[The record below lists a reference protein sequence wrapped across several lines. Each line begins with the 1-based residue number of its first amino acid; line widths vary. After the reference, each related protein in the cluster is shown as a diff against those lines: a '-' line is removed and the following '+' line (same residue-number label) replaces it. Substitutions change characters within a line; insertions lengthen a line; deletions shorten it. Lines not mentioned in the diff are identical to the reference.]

1 MSRLVE
7 RAAMWTLA
15 AIIAGKIIFPALQEI
30 AETGFAPLFAVIQT
44 MP

>member
-1 MSRLVE
+1 MSRLAE
-7 RAAMWTLA
+7 RAAMAVFA

-30 AETGFAPLFAVIQT
+30 AETGFAPLFALIQT